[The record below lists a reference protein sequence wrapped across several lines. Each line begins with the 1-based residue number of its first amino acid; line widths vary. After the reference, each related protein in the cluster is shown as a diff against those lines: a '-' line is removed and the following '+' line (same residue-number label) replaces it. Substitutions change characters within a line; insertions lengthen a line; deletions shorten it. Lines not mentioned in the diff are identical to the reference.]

1 MLNDPPLIS
10 IPRHQLYEQVW
21 SQPMT
26 RLACQY
32 GISDVA
38 LAKICRKLAI
48 PYPGRGYWRRKQ
60 TGKIVKQLPL
70 PPSADPTKQSA
81 TISKRSLAQSGDHL
95 SIQAKE
101 KIQSELTSE
110 PRIEVPD
117 RLVSPHRLLSG
128 RLTPLRSP
136 KVNNYGAVSSGGFR
150 DLNLRVS
157 PSSLP
162 RALRIMN
169 ALFHALESRG
179 YQLSLDGGAKSS
191 LSVRIDGEPI
201 HFGLEERFR
210 REAHPDQHNDRLP
223 AWQRQRYTYVATGKL
238 LLKVTEWGAQGLRK
252 VWTDCKAAKVEA
264 CLNEFIGGLLKVAHA
279 VRAERLRRE
288 EEHRARVEAQRRQ
301 WAEEERRK
309 KEEARKNYL
318 MKEAEA
324 WGQAQNV
331 RTYVTAF
338 REKFV
343 ARYGD
348 IQAGSQA
355 DQWIRWACRQA
366 DSLDP
371 LACIESPSS
380 TA

>member
-1 MLNDPPLIS
+1 MLNAPKS
-10 IPRHQLYEQVW
+10 IPRHQLYEHVW

-26 RLACQY
+26 LLARQY

-60 TGKIVKQLPL
+60 TGKVVKQLPL

-81 TISKRSLAQSGDHL
+81 IISKRSLARSGDHL

-101 KIQSELTSE
+101 KIQSELTNE

-128 RLTPLRSP
+128 RLTPLRSS
-136 KVNNYGAVSSGGFR
+136 KVDNYGAVLSGGLR
-150 DLNLRVS
+150 DFNLRVS

-169 ALFHALESRG
+169 ALFHTLESRG
-179 YQLSLDGGAKSS
+179 YQLSLAGGTKSS

-210 REAHPDQHNDRLP
+210 REPHPDQHNDRLP
-223 AWQRQRYTYVATGKL
+223 AWQRQRYTYVATGTL
-238 LLKVTEWGAQGLRK
+238 LLKVTEWGAQGLQN
-252 VWTDCKAAKVEA
+252 VWADSKTVKVEA
-264 CLNEFIGGLLKVAHA
+264 CLNEFIGGLLKVAYV

-288 EEHRARVEAQRRQ
+288 EEYRARVEVQRRQ
-301 WAEEERRK
+301 WVEEEQRK
-309 KEEARKNYL
+309 KEEARRNYL
-318 MKEAEA
+318 IKETEA
-324 WGQAQNV
+324 WAQARDI

-348 IQAGSQA
+348 IQAGSQV

-371 LACIESPSS
+371 LAQIESSSS
-380 TA
+380 TD